1 MNMPLLTVEAMKMET
16 TVVSKV
22 NGKVDKIYVNEGE
35 QVNQEDLLVSLKS
48 KKNNLTHNDRQ

>member
-1 MNMPLLTVEAMKMET
+1 MKMET

-35 QVNQEDLLVSLKS
+35 QVNQEDLLVSFEIEEE
-48 KKNNLTHNDRQ
+48 

>member
-35 QVNQEDLLVSLKS
+35 QVNQEDLLVSFEIEEE
-48 KKNNLTHNDRQ
+48 